1 MTKWL
6 AGLVVVVMAGAA
18 CQSGGGSSAVPSG
31 GGEVSSGSLAEGGSQ
46 PPARQSG
53 ERGAAASS
61 ATVPKEPPKP
71 KFQEVTIPSGTSV
84 SLTLLTAV
92 ASDSS
97 RVEDTV
103 KAKVSKPV
111 VVDGVTVVPEGA
123 EVQGSVLEANE
134 SGRVKG
140 RASVAFRFS
149 TLHAWN
155 DTYDI
160 RTSRIAREAQAT
172 KGDDAKKV
180 GIGAGAGALVG
191 ALAGGKKGAALG
203 GAIGAGA
210 GTGVVLATK
219 GDEVR
224 LAPGGSVTATIQEAV
239 KILVPVEDR

>member
-6 AGLVVVVMAGAA
+6 AGLVVVVMAGVA
-18 CQSGGGSSAVPSG
+18 CQSGGGSSSSVPSG
-31 GGEVSSGSLAEGGSQ
+31 GGEVSGSPAASGSQAAGHQSPGGS
-46 PPARQSG
+46 
-53 ERGAAASS
+53 GAASTAAAPS
-61 ATVPKEPPKP
+61 EPPKP
-71 KFQEVTIPSGTSV
+71 KFHEATIPSGTSV
-84 SLTLLTAV
+84 SLTLVTPV

-97 RVEDTV
+97 KIEDTV

-123 EVQGSVLEANE
+123 EVHGSVLEANE

-149 TLHAWN
+149 KLHAWN
-155 DTYDI
+155 DTYEI
-160 RTSRIAREAQAT
+160 RSSRIAREAKAT

-191 ALAGGKKGAALG
+191 ALAGGKKGAAVG

-224 LAPGGSVTATIQEAV
+224 LGPGASVTATIQEPV
-239 KILVPVEDR
+239 KILVPIEDR

>member
-6 AGLVVVVMAGAA
+6 AGLVVVMVGAA
-18 CQSGGGSSAVPSG
+18 CQSGGGSSSSVPAG
-31 GGEVSSGSLAEGGSQ
+31 GGEVA
-46 PPARQSG
+46 
-53 ERGAAASS
+53 GAAAASGS
-61 ATVPKEPPKP
+61 QAAGQQSPGGSGAGSTAAVPTEPPKP
-71 KFQEVTIPSGTSV
+71 KFHEATIPSGTSM
-84 SLTLLTAV
+84 SLTLVTAV

-97 RVEDTV
+97 KVEDTV

-111 VVDGVTVVPEGA
+111 VIDGVTVVPEGA

-149 TLHAWN
+149 TLRVWN

-160 RTSRIAREAQAT
+160 RTSRIAREAKAT

-191 ALAGGKKGAALG
+191 ALAGGKKGAAVG

-224 LAPGGSVTATIQEAV
+224 LGPGASVTATMQEPV
-239 KILVPVEDR
+239 KIRVPVEDR